1 LWILVAGSSALGAP
15 QSWVPLDLDRAGD
28 GYPVFRV
35 PALAVTTAGT
45 LPAMLLAEPR
55 PPATEAPT
63 LCFGQQCDQ
72 SYTLDPARHLLAAEP
87 HLVFRLSDLRPD
99 TRMGNVIRFRLA
111 LDLAPDELQ
120 AIAVFTTQERPGELR
135 EEWLVEILRPNAVGT
150 WDFSRGC
157 IGCRPTTTVRVYFFT
172 R

>member
-1 LWILVAGSSALGAP
+1 VVHGNPNTTQLLITRAHSRPPPTGGGDPCPARRPGDSTFVAFILGGI
-15 QSWVPLDLDRAGD
+15 G
-28 GYPVFRV
+28 
-35 PALAVTTAGT
+35 
-45 LPAMLLAEPR
+45 

-72 SYTLDPARHLLAAEP
+72 SYTPDPARHLLAAEP

-111 LDLAPDELQ
+111 LDRAPDGLQ
-120 AIAVFTTQERPGELR
+120 AIAVFTTQERTGELR

-150 WDFSRGC
+150 WDFSQGC